1 MNWWK
6 KSCLLTA
13 SSALLL
19 CGCSKTSVTKDSQV
33 LLDQLLTMD
42 ALSDN
47 KTTITIRAEYN
58 VNNENIRKA
67 LQEKFPD
74 TNIVMVFHCSEQT
87 QYELRQSLLGG
98 TSEDIIISPNMK
110 PIADIASDTLLDLS
124 SESYIDN
131 YKGSSLSDSTVNGRI
146 YYLPGPSSIYG
157 IVYDK
162 TLFAEH
168 GWSVPHSYEEFIAL
182 VKTIDA
188 TGIRAFQPTCKYAR
202 QAQMVFTMFNYAETF
217 SGTDNYNW
225 LVDYQNGIASMT
237 GHVETAL
244 ERYQLLQQADI
255 IQPEDFDVQPGNRS
269 KMIYS
274 DHTAAMI
281 IETENAAHYAEQA
294 GSDHEY
300 GMFPFWSGNTE
311 ADQYV
316 MSAPSYYIGLNK
328 DLSETKNAK
337 KLAMAQQIMDYISTP
352 EGQTAISGGTMTQIS
367 NVEDTEE
374 PASPLLENV
383 LATIRMGHAVPE
395 VDLMASGNN
404 NAAETALVKDLRKY
418 LEGSIDASTIM
429 QDCDQARTKALAAG
443 IDKGSEEG
451 SASATFTRIQTG
463 LFIADVL
470 KEKAG
475 ADIGLCLV
483 GTIRDGMVGQIYQ
496 GTIYTKDISSLSLSV
511 GTLGN
516 DPNDKKLWLI
526 EYTGDQLK
534 ALLETASK
542 LVINDNVPNLPYYT
556 ASGLKIEFAPTK
568 EDKIASV
575 KLADG
580 SDLISDKTYTV
591 ALWGWPFE
599 EACQGKVLKVYD
611 DSINTILTDAIHE
624 KGTIS
629 PFTDDRFKVLTNRQ
643 K

>member
-1 MNWWK
+1 MNLWK
-6 KSCLLTA
+6 TSCILTA
-13 SSALLL
+13 SAALLL
-19 CGCSKTSVTKDSQV
+19 SGCSKASVVPDNQV

-98 TSEDIIISPNMK
+98 TGEDIIISPNMK
-110 PIADIASDTLLDLS
+110 PISDIASDSLMDLS
-124 SESYIDN
+124 SESYVDN
-131 YKGSSLSDSTVNGRI
+131 YKGSSLSDSTVDGKI

-162 TLFAEH
+162 TLFAEN
-168 GWSVPHSYEEFIAL
+168 GWSVPHSYDEFVEL
-182 VKTIDA
+182 VKTIGA

-217 SGTDNYNW
+217 SGTENYNW
-225 LVDYQNGIASMT
+225 LVDYQNGDASMSR
-237 GHVETAL
+237 HIENAL
-244 ERYQLLQQADI
+244 TRYQSLNQADI

-269 KMIYS
+269 KMIYN

-300 GMFPFWSGNTE
+300 GMFPFYSGNTE

-328 DLSETKNAK
+328 DLNDTKNTK
-337 KLAMAQQIMDYISTP
+337 KLAVAKQIMNYISTP
-352 EGQTAISGGTMTQIS
+352 EGQLALSGGTMTQIS
-367 NVEDTEE
+367 NVEGTEE
-374 PASPLLENV
+374 PDSPLLENV
-383 LATIRMGHAVPE
+383 LPTIRMGHAVPE

-418 LEGSIDASTIM
+418 LEGTEDAVTLM

-443 IDKGSEEG
+443 IDKGTEEG
-451 SASATFTRIQTG
+451 TASATFSRIQTG

-470 KEKAG
+470 KEKAS
-475 ADIGLCLV
+475 ADIGLCLG

-511 GTLGN
+511 GTVGK
-516 DPNDKKLWLI
+516 DPNDKKLWLV
-526 EYTGDQLK
+526 EYTGEQLK
-534 ALLETASK
+534 ALLETATK

-556 ASGLKIEFAPTK
+556 ASGLKIEFAPTR

-575 KLADG
+575 TMADG
-580 SDLISDKTYTV
+580 SDVINDKTYTV

-599 EACQGKVLKVYD
+599 ESCQGKVLQVYD

-624 KGTIS
+624 KSTIS
-629 PFTDDRFKVLTNRQ
+629 PFTDDRFKVLTN
-643 K
+643 